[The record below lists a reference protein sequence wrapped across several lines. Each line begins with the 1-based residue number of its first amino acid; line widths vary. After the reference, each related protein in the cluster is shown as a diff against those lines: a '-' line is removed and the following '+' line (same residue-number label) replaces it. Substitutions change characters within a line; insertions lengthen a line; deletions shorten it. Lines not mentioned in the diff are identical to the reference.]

1 MLKTIQFKIEGMHCN
16 SCVTL
21 ITMELA
27 DVQGVTGVMVD
38 LKTGLGSATL
48 TDGAVSE
55 SDVLAAVERAGYSA
69 SMVKALV

>member
-1 MLKTIQFKIEGMHCN
+1 MLKNINFKVDGMHCN

-27 DVQGVTGVMVD
+27 EVAGVTGVMVD

-48 TDGAVSE
+48 TASSAGE
-55 SDVLAAVERAGYSA
+55 SDVIAAVERAGYSA
-69 SMVKALV
+69 SIVET